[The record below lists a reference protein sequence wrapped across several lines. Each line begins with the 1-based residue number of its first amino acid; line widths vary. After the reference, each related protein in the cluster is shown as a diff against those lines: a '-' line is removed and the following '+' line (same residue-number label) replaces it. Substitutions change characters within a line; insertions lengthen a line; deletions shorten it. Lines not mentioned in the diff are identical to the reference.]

1 MTSFWWLILF
11 FVDLFLICSLGSVI
25 CKNYANANGKG
36 RKYTNVI
43 DISLTGGSVGSAVGR
58 GGGSVGDAGSI
69 IACIASIS
77 AFFTSFK
84 RLSFNLFM

>member
-11 FVDLFLICSLGSVI
+11 FADLFLISSLGSVI

-36 RKYTNVI
+36 RKYTNAI
-43 DISLTGGSVGSAVGR
+43 DISLTGGSVGSAVDR
-58 GGGSVGDAGSI
+58 GGGSVGDVASF

-77 AFFTSFK
+77 AFFDII
-84 RLSFNLFM
+84 